1 MAIRES
7 QEMWK
12 GKTMSIPSKQKGLL
26 FPSQD
31 TSNPKYRLHE
41 RSQDFKEGKAMMR
54 KVPTLAMLIR
64 EH

>member
-1 MAIRES
+1 
-7 QEMWK
+7 MWK